1 MQAIIKTTV
10 GRDLGLLIK
19 HLLGSTN
26 REFFAELQDAGIS
39 FSQLKCL
46 GLLSNAETPLSLG
59 ALSEDLGLSL
69 AAVSRAVDGLVQ
81 RGDVKRQDLA
91 TRFKKTADGVYVEAK
106 RSAIGGVAQVP
117 LYFYGLL
124 LALGWNEIVAGK
136 KLTASFDRLYSC
148 LLTLTSQFFATLST
162 SFSSFLW
169 VSALM

>member
-1 MQAIIKTTV
+1 MSLHRSALLACVQAITKTSV

-46 GLLSNAETPLSLG
+46 GLLSNAEAPLSLG

-81 RGDVKRQDLA
+81 RGDVKRQEDPADRRSKLVTLTA
-91 TRFKKTADGVYVEAK
+91 RGRGIYERVVAVRVAGVERFVDELEPDQ
-106 RSAIGGVAQVP
+106 RD
-117 LYFYGLL
+117 
-124 LALGWNEIVAGK
+124 ALGAALEPIVEG
-136 KLTASFDRLYSC
+136 LGR
-148 LLTLTSQFFATLST
+148 
-162 SFSSFLW
+162 
-169 VSALM
+169 

>member
-1 MQAIIKTTV
+1 MSLHRSALLACVQAIIKTSV

-46 GLLSNAETPLSLG
+46 GLLSNAEAPLSLG

-81 RGDVKRQDLA
+81 RGDVKRQEDPADRRSKLVTLTA
-91 TRFKKTADGVYVEAK
+91 RGRGIYERVVAVRVAGVERFVEELEPDQ
-106 RSAIGGVAQVP
+106 RD
-117 LYFYGLL
+117 
-124 LALGWNEIVAGK
+124 ALGAALEPIVEG
-136 KLTASFDRLYSC
+136 LGR
-148 LLTLTSQFFATLST
+148 
-162 SFSSFLW
+162 
-169 VSALM
+169 